1 MIEKDVERRLCA
13 LARRHGGVALKWT
26 SPGTMGVPD
35 RLVFL
40 PGGRLYLVEVKR
52 PGGRPRE
59 SQKAIH
65 RRLGRL
71 GWPVYVV
78 DDADAFFAS
87 LPEPRIEG
95 EKADEERGAAD
106 ADDDAG
112 MRQGGDPAGEDGAEA
127 GDAEQDADA
136 HGSDGR
142 RKGRRR

>member
-1 MIEKDVERRLCA
+1 MDHIELWDKAKA
-13 LARRHGGVALKWT
+13 LMREELANVSYTTWIEQPLK
-26 SPGTMGVPD
+26 
-35 RLVFL
+35 
-40 PGGRLYLVEVKR
+40 
-52 PGGRPRE
+52 
-59 SQKAIH
+59 
-65 RRLGRL
+65 
-71 GWPVYVV
+71 PVYVV

-87 LPEPRIEG
+87 LPKPRIEG

-136 HGSDGR
+136 HGGDGR

>member
-1 MIEKDVERRLCA
+1 MDHIELWDKAKA
-13 LARRHGGVALKWT
+13 LMREELANVSYTTWIEQPLK
-26 SPGTMGVPD
+26 
-35 RLVFL
+35 
-40 PGGRLYLVEVKR
+40 
-52 PGGRPRE
+52 
-59 SQKAIH
+59 
-65 RRLGRL
+65 
-71 GWPVYVV
+71 PVYVV

-136 HGSDGR
+136 HGGDAVVFVVPER
-142 RKGRRR
+142 RDAAALAKRADERFAVLL